1 MPVRIDARLLQRHDT
16 ADLRGDAVRIL
27 ECALDAVDAY
37 TVTARAVRLAGDT
50 LLVDGSAFSLRAGTQ
65 VIVIGAGKASAPMA
79 RVIEDVLG
87 DRITAGLVIVKTAPG
102 TPLRRIAVREATHPL
117 PGPAGESA
125 AAEILGLV
133 CDLTTDDL
141 VIFLISG
148 GASALLPLPRQGIT
162 LEDKVRTTDLLLR
175 SGADITE
182 INAVRKHLSRIKGGQ
197 LARAAF
203 PARMIALVISDIVGS
218 PLDAI
223 ASGPTVADPT
233 TYADALGVLAKY
245 QLTERVPPTVLAALR
260 RGAAG
265 DLPETPKP
273 GDPAFA
279 SVHLVVVA
287 DNMTAARAAAAEAE
301 RLGYRAL
308 LLSTYMEGEAREVG
322 RVLAGVAR
330 EVAASGQPVS
340 QPACV
345 VAGGETTV
353 TVSGE
358 GRGGRNQEVA
368 LGAAR
373 ALAGLRSALIVSFA
387 TDGVDGPTDAAG
399 AVVDGTTLERARDR
413 GLDPVRHLAE
423 NDAYPLLEAIGDLI
437 RTGPTNT
444 NVNDLMLILC
454 KETAP

>member
-1 MPVRIDARLLQRHDT
+1 
-16 ADLRGDAVRIL
+16 
-27 ECALDAVDAY
+27 
-37 TVTARAVRLAGDT
+37 
-50 LLVDGSAFSLRAGTQ
+50 
-65 VIVIGAGKASAPMA
+65 
-79 RVIEDVLG
+79 
-87 DRITAGLVIVKTAPG
+87 
-102 TPLRRIAVREATHPL
+102 
-117 PGPAGESA
+117 
-125 AAEILGLV
+125 
-133 CDLTTDDL
+133 
-141 VIFLISG
+141 
-148 GASALLPLPRQGIT
+148 
-162 LEDKVRTTDLLLR
+162 
-175 SGADITE
+175 
-182 INAVRKHLSRIKGGQ
+182 
-197 LARAAF
+197 
-203 PARMIALVISDIVGS
+203 
-218 PLDAI
+218 
-223 ASGPTVADPT
+223 
-233 TYADALGVLAKY
+233 
-245 QLTERVPPTVLAALR
+245 
-260 RGAAG
+260 
-265 DLPETPKP
+265 
-273 GDPAFA
+273 
-279 SVHLVVVA
+279 
-287 DNMTAARAAAAEAE
+287 
-301 RLGYRAL
+301 
-308 LLSTYMEGEAREVG
+308 MEGEAREVG

-373 ALAGLRSALIVSFA
+373 GLAGLRSALIVSFA